1 MAVENGSILARF
13 LSRKQLDCESESN
26 VTDDTD
32 YLDAYSMDRQQCQQ
46 RLYIINRSGSGEAQY
61 VLLNQKRTDIESYGV
76 RYETWRLTKNVADF
90 GVAVIANTL
99 YVIGGY
105 DKINCRPIHRVVKYD
120 PYDFSWRECSP
131 LLKARAKFGICV
143 LEGKIYV
150 CGGERSDG
158 RVSCSCEV
166 YDPELDQWSEAGLLV
181 APRKNHC
188 CTVFESEMYCA
199 GGDFGTRSHDNFWIY
214 ESGHWEELDVDY
226 PHSMPKS
233 IDRFAMCAVGH
244 KIYFIGGVSCR
255 VTDTKENT
263 FLTERGIFSYTNQI
277 STANK
282 RQKSHIQG
290 LQSDIISPWSTKYP
304 SMVRPRL
311 SCGAHVVGN
320 KIYVFGGHHLE
331 TGQDVRVCE
340 CFNTEK
346 GTWEDEFHFRK
357 GDLSNVVTAVLEV
370 PRRHD
375 AEKIKYYLKWVMW

>member
-1 MAVENGSILARF
+1 MALENGRIIDSFITREQIDFTCQDIVAEDTNSLDD
-13 LSRKQLDCESESN
+13 LSMEKH
-26 VTDDTD
+26 
-32 YLDAYSMDRQQCQQ
+32 QCQQ

-61 VLLNQKRTDIESYGV
+61 VLLNQKRTDIDSYGV

-90 GVAVIANTL
+90 GVAVIENVL

-105 DKINCRPIHRVVKYD
+105 DKINCRHLHRVVKYD

-131 LLKARAKFGICV
+131 LLKARAKFGVCV

-158 RVSCSCEV
+158 RVSCSSEV
-166 YDPELDQWSEAGLLV
+166 YDPALDQWSEAGLMV

-188 CTVFESEMYCA
+188 CAVYESDMYCA
-199 GGDFGTRSHDNFWIY
+199 GGDFGTRSHDNFWVY
-214 ESGHWEELDVDY
+214 ENEHWEELDTDY
-226 PHSMPKS
+226 PLTMPRC
-233 IDRFAMCAVGH
+233 IDRYAMCVVGH

-255 VTDTKENT
+255 VSDTSESKFT
-263 FLTERGIFSYTNQI
+263 TERGIFSYTHNV
-277 STANK
+277 SAANK
-282 RQKSHIQG
+282 RQKSQIHG
-290 LQSDIISPWSTKYP
+290 LQSDIISPWSTRYP

-311 SCGAHVVGN
+311 SCGAQVVGK
-320 KIYVFGGHHLE
+320 KIYVFGGCHLD

-357 GDLSNVVTAVLEV
+357 GDLSSVVTAVLEV

-375 AEKIKYYLKWVMW
+375 EEKIKYYLKWVMW